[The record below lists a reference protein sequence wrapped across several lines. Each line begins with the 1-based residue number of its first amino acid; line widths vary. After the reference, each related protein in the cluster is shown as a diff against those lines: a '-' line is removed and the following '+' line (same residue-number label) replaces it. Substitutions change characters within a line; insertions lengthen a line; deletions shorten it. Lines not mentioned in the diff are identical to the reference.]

1 MNNTLIIHY
10 HGVIKY
16 SDRDNIILISE
27 DSNWKTDSI
36 KKQLQIDY
44 LNIEDYVKATQ
55 LINQEF
61 NEINK
66 IIIINNNYE
75 LNMISYQYEYEAIKK
90 NYYSVGNLIF
100 FINLLIEN
108 FSKEISIDLIL
119 EEENHFK
126 VHLNNFNS
134 SLKNYL
140 KTLQKDLSQKYK
152 IKLKY

>member
-10 HGVIKY
+10 HGEIKY

-27 DSNWKTDSI
+27 DSNWKTDFI

-55 LINQEF
+55 LINQEL

-75 LNMISYQYEYEAIKK
+75 LNMISYQYKYEAIKK

-100 FINLLIEN
+100 LCLTCLLIVIYTCIYSFAVYQN
-108 FSKEISIDLIL
+108 FC
-119 EEENHFK
+119 
-126 VHLNNFNS
+126 VHKNKMKIFS
-134 SLKNYL
+134 S
-140 KTLQKDLSQKYK
+140 
-152 IKLKY
+152 